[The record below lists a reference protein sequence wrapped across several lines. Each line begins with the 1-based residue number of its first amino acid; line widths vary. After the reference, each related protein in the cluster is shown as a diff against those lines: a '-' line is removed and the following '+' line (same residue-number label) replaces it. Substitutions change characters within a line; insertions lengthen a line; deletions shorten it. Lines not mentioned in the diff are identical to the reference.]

1 MAENMVNCLI
11 NALSAVIAV
20 EYMEHGFKK
29 RYKGTRRWLLFAA
42 GSASYFL
49 VVSVL
54 NHYIVFEGI
63 LGLCY
68 AAVLVLYGLAAL
80 KDRPHVIVL
89 LGMAWVLIIIINA
102 YMVFAIM
109 GIMTGRH
116 LKELP
121 ASGGII
127 WTYSALA
134 ALVLKFAMGRVV
146 LALYRRKDNAG
157 QVEDGIMAG
166 TFLLLFVMVL
176 GMFGLED
183 CGLNQRGRH
192 YLSLCLLGGF
202 IGLVLLLGRAYHQ
215 MSRYYREKQEVEYR
229 KERWREQEEQV
240 LNLFRI
246 GREVNHLRHDM
257 NGKLDVL
264 CRLAEKGRYGELLG
278 YIKEMD
284 AELGK
289 YPELPQDTGNEGVN
303 AMLMKA
309 VPECSEKGIGFR
321 YVVRGHIDDMDSM
334 DMGNLLNNLL
344 SNAVEAAEKKEGN
357 KEVEL
362 IIRRE
367 GDEIE
372 IGLTNSTAG
381 SVLEKNRG
389 LQSQKKDPELHGFG
403 MASIHRII
411 ETYQGEYTYWEEPHY
426 FFQIIVLKMN
436 V

>member
-1 MAENMVNCLI
+1 MDSKN
-11 NALSAVIAV
+11 VI
-20 EYMEHGFKK
+20 
-29 RYKGTRRWLLFAA
+29 RGTRRWLLFAA

-192 YLSLCLLGGF
+192 YLSLCLFRRVHRPGSAAGEGLPSNEQILQGKAGSGVPERKMEGAGGT
-202 IGLVLLLGRAYHQ
+202 GSQPVP
-215 MSRYYREKQEVEYR
+215 YRER
-229 KERWREQEEQV
+229 
-240 LNLFRI
+240 
-246 GREVNHLRHDM
+246 
-257 NGKLDVL
+257 
-264 CRLAEKGRYGELLG
+264 
-278 YIKEMD
+278 
-284 AELGK
+284 
-289 YPELPQDTGNEGVN
+289 
-303 AMLMKA
+303 
-309 VPECSEKGIGFR
+309 SEPP
-321 YVVRGHIDDMDSM
+321 
-334 DMGNLLNNLL
+334 
-344 SNAVEAAEKKEGN
+344 A
-357 KEVEL
+357 
-362 IIRRE
+362 
-367 GDEIE
+367 
-372 IGLTNSTAG
+372 
-381 SVLEKNRG
+381 
-389 LQSQKKDPELHGFG
+389 P
-403 MASIHRII
+403 
-411 ETYQGEYTYWEEPHY
+411 
-426 FFQIIVLKMN
+426 
-436 V
+436 

>member
-309 VPECSEKGIGFR
+309 VPECSCLL
-321 YVVRGHIDDMDSM
+321 YTSDAADD
-334 DMGNLLNNLL
+334 
-344 SNAVEAAEKKEGN
+344 
-357 KEVEL
+357 
-362 IIRRE
+362 
-367 GDEIE
+367 
-372 IGLTNSTAG
+372 
-381 SVLEKNRG
+381 
-389 LQSQKKDPELHGFG
+389 
-403 MASIHRII
+403 
-411 ETYQGEYTYWEEPHY
+411 
-426 FFQIIVLKMN
+426 
-436 V
+436 

>member
-321 YVVRGHIDDMDSM
+321 YVVLGHIDDMDSM

-411 ETYQGEYTYWEEPHY
+411 EGEYTYWEEPHY

>member
-29 RYKGTRRWLLFAA
+29 RYRGTRRWLLFAA

-321 YVVRGHIDDMDSM
+321 YVVLGHIDDMDSM

-426 FFQIIVLKMN
+426 FLQIIVLKMN